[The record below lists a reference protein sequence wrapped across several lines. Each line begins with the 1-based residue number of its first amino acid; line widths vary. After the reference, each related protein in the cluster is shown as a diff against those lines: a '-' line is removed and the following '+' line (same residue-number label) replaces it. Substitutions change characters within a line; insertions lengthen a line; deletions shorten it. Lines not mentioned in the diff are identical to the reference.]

1 MHATVTNHRSDDPWR
16 AELNYGNRK
25 VLVRKAILRHSELSG
40 GKNEN
45 IKLARKTLD
54 NRGKTKREPQRIT
67 LRVDSREPQRIILRA
82 GIRSV

>member
-1 MHATVTNHRSDDPWR
+1 MKT
-16 AELNYGNRK
+16 LNWQ
-25 VLVRKAILRHSELSG
+25 
-40 GKNEN
+40 EN
-45 IKLARKTLD
+45 KKLD